1 MPLPAQAGNEEYPVK
16 KLLLFLS
23 LSLMVAAPA
32 FAGEIIL
39 MDYTGYGYEDGGLP
53 SSNPGDVLVIT
64 AVAQSYDP
72 MFNVAPGTQ
81 EVTIYIY
88 DLASTGEFVSGADTY
103 ISYAGGKIEIYE
115 DTNLDHDW
123 GTFPPNV
130 QLPTFTNGS
139 LLLEGDFTDF
149 ILVLSADGNGV
160 YEGTIDGVGGT
171 SAAICD
177 GLPDCAYTFGGAF
190 HRDIAPVPDG
200 YDLQIDGTLEV
211 DAAVPAT
218 PTSFGAVKALFHN

>member
-1 MPLPAQAGNEEYPVK
+1 MW
-16 KLLLFLS
+16 
-23 LSLMVAAPA
+23 APA

-123 GTFPPNV
+123 GTLPPNA

-149 ILVLSADGNGV
+149 ILLANNFSATAG
-160 YEGTIDGVGGT
+160 ETQ
-171 SAAICD
+171 A
-177 GLPDCAYTFGGAF
+177 
-190 HRDIAPVPDG
+190 
-200 YDLQIDGTLEV
+200 
-211 DAAVPAT
+211 AAVPEPA
-218 PTSFGAVKALFHN
+218 SGLMAVFLIGGYFCLGRRRRQRDE

>member
-1 MPLPAQAGNEEYPVK
+1 VK
-16 KLLLFLS
+16 KLLLTLALS
-23 LSLMVAAPA
+23 LVIAMPA
-32 FAGEIIL
+32 SGEIIL
-39 MDYTGYGYEDGGLP
+39 MDYTGFGWEDGGVP
-53 SSNPGDVLVIT
+53 VSNPGDVLSIT

-72 MFNVAPGTQ
+72 MFNVGPGTQ

-88 DLASTGEFVSGADTY
+88 DLISTGEFVAGADTY

-115 DTNLDHDW
+115 DTVLDHDW
-123 GTFPPNV
+123 GVFPTNPE
-130 QLPTFTNGS
+130 LTTFTNGS

-149 ILVLSADGNGV
+149 ILILGASGVGV
-160 YEGTIDGVGGT
+160 YEGNIDGVGGT

-177 GLPDCAYTFGGAF
+177 GLTDCAYTFGGAF
-190 HRDIAPVPDG
+190 SRDIAPVPDG

-218 PTSFGAVKALFHN
+218 PTSFGAVKALFNN